1 MICST
6 NLLHGRA
13 AAAAIVLLLSACGS
27 AEPERSPMERAQDAL
42 ASGDGVQAEI
52 ILRDMLAA
60 GAKRSDLAAFLGEA
74 ELQQGQTAEAREWL
88 GKGEFSGDTI
98 SHGFHMLARLE
109 MEDGNLPAAG
119 AAFDK
124 ALQNDREDAELWVDI
139 ARLRYRGGE
148 QRQAIEASE
157 FAVELDPRNPRALI
171 LRGQLVRDSEG
182 LVAAL
187 PWFEQALASNP
198 DNPELLYDY
207 AATLG
212 EAGRATDMLRV
223 VRHIAEVD
231 PGNRRIY
238 FLQAVLAARAE
249 KWELARSLLLRTS
262 KDVQETPAGIL
273 LSGIIDIE
281 NGNYASAAQGLEVLA
296 ARQPDNRR
304 VQHLFA
310 RALSLGGSHSE
321 LIYHFETKASE
332 PAASPYLMTLVG
344 RSFEVLDDRAKA
356 AVFLDRAAQ
365 PRSGNLIALSADRDR
380 TVAEMRGSGG
390 GVDALQLAR
399 ARIVAGDV
407 AAAPGAVGPFV
418 EKFPGSSDAQT
429 LAGDAALAARN
440 YPQAIGRYEAAI
452 AIRRPWPITRK
463 LFKAYQAAGRESDAV
478 ALLARHFAGD
488 PGNVEAAAALGT
500 VAMEGKD
507 WANAAIFLDHA
518 LENGGYRD
526 PYLLSLRSNVALEL
540 GDVQTAFEAAE
551 TAYLIQ
557 PLNRQATNALMRA
570 YAALGQYEAH
580 TKVLEAKLKR
590 LGR

>member
-1 MICST
+1 M
-6 NLLHGRA
+6 
-13 AAAAIVLLLSACGS
+13 AAIFLMLSACGS
-27 AEPERSPMERAQDAL
+27 AEPERTPLERAQDEL
-42 ASGDGVQAEI
+42 ATGDGVQAEI
-52 ILRDMLAA
+52 MLRDMLAG
-60 GAKRSDLAAFLGEA
+60 GAKRAELAAFLGEA
-74 ELQQGQTAEAREWL
+74 ELQQGQLAEAREWL
-88 GKGEFSGDTI
+88 GKGEFSADTI
-98 SHGFHMLARLE
+98 SHGYHMLARLE

-157 FAVELDPRNPRALI
+157 FAVELDPGNPRALT
-171 LRGQLVRDSEG
+171 LRGQLVRDSQG
-182 LVAAL
+182 LAAAL

-223 VRHIAEVD
+223 VRQIAEVD
-231 PGNRRIY
+231 PGNKRIY

-249 KWELARSLLLRTS
+249 QWELARSLLLRTS
-262 KDVQETPAGIL
+262 KDVQDTPAGIL

-281 NGNYASAAQGLEVLA
+281 NANYASAAQGLEVLA

-310 RALSLGGSHSE
+310 RALSLGGNHSE
-321 LIYHFETKASE
+321 LIYHFEAKARE

-344 RSFEVLDDRAKA
+344 RSFEMLEDREKA

-380 TVAEMRGSGG
+380 TVAEMRGSGD

-399 ARIVAGDV
+399 ARIVAGDLASAPAAV
-407 AAAPGAVGPFV
+407 ASFV
-418 EKFPGSSDAQT
+418 EKFPGSSDAQA

-440 YPQAIGRYEAAI
+440 YQKAVERYEAAI

-463 LFKAYQAAGRESDAV
+463 LFKAYLAAGREGDAI
-478 ALLARHFAGD
+478 ALLTAHFAGD

-500 VAMEGKD
+500 VAIESKD
-507 WANAAIFLDHA
+507 WANAALFLDHA

-526 PYLLSLRSNVALEL
+526 PYLLSLRSRVALEL

-557 PLNRQATNALMRA
+557 PLNRQATDALMRA
-570 YAALGQYEAH
+570 YAALGDYDAH
-580 TKVLEAKLKR
+580 TKVLAAKLKR